1 MERVAQAI
9 RDLVE
14 IGLSIDPW
22 EMLIQIVATVLLILV
37 VKFFFWGKITAF
49 IDARREFIDK
59 ELVEATER
67 NEEASMLKAEAEKA
81 FEQVKQEAR
90 QIIEEAKTRGEDSRR
105 ELIAKAKD
113 EATNIKKSA
122 QKDLAQE
129 IEVAKTQIRNEIIE
143 VASVLAQKV
152 IDQEI
157 DKQTYDRLI
166 DQAIEEVRNR

>member
-37 VKFFFWGKITAF
+37 VKFFFWEKITAF

-81 FEQVKQEAR
+81 FEQVKQEA
-90 QIIEEAKTRGEDSRR
+90 
-105 ELIAKAKD
+105 
-113 EATNIKKSA
+113 
-122 QKDLAQE
+122 
-129 IEVAKTQIRNEIIE
+129 
-143 VASVLAQKV
+143 
-152 IDQEI
+152 
-157 DKQTYDRLI
+157 
-166 DQAIEEVRNR
+166 

>member
-14 IGLSIDPW
+14 IGLSIDPV
-22 EMLIQIVATVLLILV
+22 EMLIQIVATILLILV

-49 IDARREFIDK
+49 IDARRAFIDK
-59 ELVEATER
+59 ELIEATEK
-67 NEEASMLKAEAEKA
+67 NEEASMLKEEAEKA

-105 ELIAKAKD
+105 ELLAKAKD

-129 IEVAKTQIRNEIIE
+129 IEVARSQIRNEIIE
-143 VASVLAQKV
+143 VASFLAQKV

-157 DKQTYDRLI
+157 DKKTYDRLI